1 MKYIKYILAAC
12 AICTV
17 STSVFAAKSVSSG
30 EGLTKMGVVSVRGAS
45 TLDSLE
51 NKISEKAGKAGASAY
66 RIISAQGNDSLNGVA
81 VIYR

>member
-1 MKYIKYILAAC
+1 MKYIKYLFAVC

-17 STSVFAAKSVSSG
+17 STSVFAAKSVKSG
-30 EGLTKMGVVSVRGAS
+30 QGLTKIGVVSVRGAP

-51 NKISEKAGKAGASAY
+51 NKISEKARETGASAY